1 MGNADTAQLRALLT
15 ELRAVVEKVDR
26 AFVPNMGDV
35 KKAVSIA
42 LESLEEIEG
51 ILSK

>member
-1 MGNADTAQLRALLT
+1 MGDADHAELRALLT
-15 ELRAVVEKVDR
+15 ELRAVVEKVER
-26 AFVPNMGDV
+26 AFVPNPADI

-42 LESLEEIEG
+42 LESLEKIAG